1 MLELDKVDRALF
13 EEFVD
18 QDFEI
23 ALKDGTLN
31 VRLVEVGSLGAA
43 RAGNREP
50 FALMFRTADAS
61 VRLPQHIY
69 AVSNS
74 RLGALEIFLVQ
85 TAADSSGAY
94 FEAVFN

>member
-1 MLELDKVDRALF
+1 MLELDKADRALF

-31 VRLVEVGSLGAA
+31 VRLVEVGSLSAA

-61 VRLPQHIY
+61 VRLPQH
-69 AVSNS
+69 A
-74 RLGALEIFLVQ
+74 
-85 TAADSSGAY
+85 
-94 FEAVFN
+94 